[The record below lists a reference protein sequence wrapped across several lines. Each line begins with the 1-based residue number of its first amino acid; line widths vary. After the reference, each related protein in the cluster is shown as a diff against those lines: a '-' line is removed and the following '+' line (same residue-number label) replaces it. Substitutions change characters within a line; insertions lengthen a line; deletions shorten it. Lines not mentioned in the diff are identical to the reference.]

1 MTTPQPNFDP
11 GPENADLRV
20 GDQERSHVLE
30 LLSAHFADG
39 YIDVHEFEE
48 RTGHAAIARTRGDL
62 DALLKDL
69 ASGNSLAPA
78 PNLNPDTQD
87 QPKAAQSAVEKSSEG
102 ELEDLLER
110 GKRVQRADS
119 IVWAVGMTLFFVSM
133 FLLNWSYFWLFPIA
147 AVGGSAV
154 VRWVYRLDDD
164 EEEIFN
170 EIHEKE
176 QTERTKR
183 LRKAAER
190 RRELE

>member
-69 ASGNSLAPA
+69 PSGNSLAPA
-78 PNLNPDTQD
+78 PNLNPDTQE
-87 QPKAAQSAVEKSSEG
+87 QPKATQSAVEKSSEG

-119 IVWAVGMTLFFVSM
+119 IVWAVGMALFFVSM

-147 AVGGSAV
+147 AVGGPAV

-170 EIHEKE
+170 EIHEKV
-176 QTERTKR
+176 QSERTKR

>member
-69 ASGNSLAPA
+69 PSGNSLAPA
-78 PNLNPDTQD
+78 PNLNPDTQE
-87 QPKAAQSAVEKSSEG
+87 QPKAAKSAVEKSSEG

-119 IVWAVGMTLFFVSM
+119 IVWAVGMALFFVSM

>member
-39 YIDVHEFEE
+39 YIDVHEFEG

-69 ASGNSLAPA
+69 PSGNSLAPA
-78 PNLNPDTQD
+78 PNLNPDTQE
-87 QPKAAQSAVEKSSEG
+87 QPKAAKSAVEKSSEG

-176 QTERTKR
+176 QSERTKR